1 MAGLNVS
8 SGKLQMDT
16 LNSCGLDDNETEKYI
31 LLSGRQVFNQKERK
45 MSIECQLEENR
56 KNCTCP
62 EKDCSRNGACC
73 QCVTYHRR
81 AGDLPHCL
89 KRNR

>member
-1 MAGLNVS
+1 MICCMAGLNVS

-16 LNSCGLDDNETEKYI
+16 LNSCGMDDNETEKYI

-56 KNCTCP
+56 KT
-62 EKDCSRNGACC
+62 AH
-73 QCVTYHRR
+73 VLRR
-81 AGDLPHCL
+81 IVQEMVPVV
-89 KRNR
+89 NV

>member
-1 MAGLNVS
+1 
-8 SGKLQMDT
+8 
-16 LNSCGLDDNETEKYI
+16 
-31 LLSGRQVFNQKERK
+31 

-56 KNCTCP
+56 KKCTCP

-73 QCVTYHRR
+73 QCVAYHRR